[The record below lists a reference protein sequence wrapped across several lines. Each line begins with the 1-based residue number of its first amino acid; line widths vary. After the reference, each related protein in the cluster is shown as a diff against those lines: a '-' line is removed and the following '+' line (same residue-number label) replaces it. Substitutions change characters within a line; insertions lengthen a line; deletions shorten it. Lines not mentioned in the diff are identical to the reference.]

1 MGGREEMT
9 MRLID
14 LKVLLEL
21 VKKNAPFI
29 YSILLP
35 IAKLCPTI
43 EAEPVR
49 HGWISVKEQMP
60 PTEKPVLV
68 ALHNKSNTCRYVE
81 IDIWEGRNWLVNADW
96 HIVTHWMP
104 LPAFPDDSAKMDGGA
119 SDA

>member
-1 MGGREEMT
+1 

-14 LKVLLEL
+14 LNVLLEL

-35 IAKLCPTI
+35 IAKMCPTI

-49 HGWISVKEQMP
+49 HGVWTTMVW
-60 PTEKPVLV
+60 T
-68 ALHNKSNTCRYVE
+68 NTGKLAGYKCSECGIVEYRNYDRCRCGA
-81 IDIWEGRNWLVNADW
+81 I
-96 HIVTHWMP
+96 
-104 LPAFPDDSAKMDGGA
+104 MDGGA